1 MIKSI
6 GVRDT
11 FETIIT
17 GNINKF
23 LLACSMIPLFLCL
36 KVLKWHLMIRDAGAK
51 EDFSTSIK
59 AVLFGLGF
67 GIFTPARAGEI
78 MRVSCYSSINK
89 IMTGGLVVVDRLI
102 DLITILLLG
111 TYFVLQHFGF
121 FYASNLFLLN
131 IILLLILG
139 RALNIHKYFPS
150 KHKDTKFYRFIEKI
164 GEGSKILTTRNL
176 VIYSGISILNW
187 MLVIL
192 QFYLLLNMYY
202 FSTINVAI
210 SSLPIIQ
217 LSNLI
222 PVTIAGIGLRENLSI
237 YILQIYAIPN
247 QVAALSAFILYFI
260 DIFIPG
266 LIGLLVFGLRR
277 SIK

>member
-1 MIKSI
+1 MKKLVFLLKVILTLILVIYLIKSI

-150 KHKDTKFYRFIEKI
+150 KLK
-164 GEGSKILTTRNL
+164 
-176 VIYSGISILNW
+176 
-187 MLVIL
+187 
-192 QFYLLLNMYY
+192 
-202 FSTINVAI
+202 
-210 SSLPIIQ
+210 
-217 LSNLI
+217 
-222 PVTIAGIGLRENLSI
+222 
-237 YILQIYAIPN
+237 
-247 QVAALSAFILYFI
+247 
-260 DIFIPG
+260 
-266 LIGLLVFGLRR
+266 
-277 SIK
+277 